1 MFTAKSSLPSFYLLS
16 SIDQAM
22 GTIHWQQDF
31 QASLYFPVC
40 FAKTTFT
47 WNRICCKQPKYDL
60 SDFFGV
66 YFPPCDQNYSSE
78 VRSVDGRYR
87 GDYAAYWSQ
96 NLSIASLAE
105 PNPESMNLH

>member
-1 MFTAKSSLPSFYLLS
+1 MFTAKSSLPSFYLRS
-16 SIDQAM
+16 SIDQAINLL
-22 GTIHWQQDF
+22 TVKTFKRLCIF
-31 QASLYFPVC
+31 L
-40 FAKTTFT
+40 FALP
-47 WNRICCKQPKYDL
+47 KQHLPETEYAAN
-60 SDFFGV
+60 SRSMTGDFFGV

-105 PNPESMNLH
+105 PNPESMNRH